1 MENQANQLGNVEV
14 FKLASGDID
23 HLFRRSGLKGNRLSA
38 HRYDPEQ
45 AATSRPSE
53 LFKTL
58 AESPQFGSIARK
70 VLEPD
75 LKIEFNRGG
84 GSAAE
89 EQFQVLL
96 SKEDPA
102 VVAQFVNAEGYP
114 LLLQFE
120 NWRAYL
126 EWWSS
131 IYASPGMGSYQA
143 VFPEVRETEVLVSA
157 LHCIDIYRRSYME
170 SMLDYR
176 SGVEL
181 SLSSQDFVQILK
193 KALASRDKRWL
204 LPTLFELTPGLKNI
218 RLSLQPAHI
227 QQLQE
232 LGFATSA
239 EGVLTLGERA
249 RLMGTEFITS
259 WMGSVGFQA
268 TALIDEEERSLSRV
282 FLATTAFTNH
292 LFSFENQTPAG
303 TRFRHQALIGPEL
316 EGTLLHWMEEI
327 LAALSGGS
335 PAPAGAGEV
344 NASPAQTE
352 PGGSRFCG
360 QCGAELR
367 PGKKFCTACG
377 TPI

>member
-1 MENQANQLGNVEV
+1 
-14 FKLASGDID
+14 
-23 HLFRRSGLKGNRLSA
+23 
-38 HRYDPEQ
+38 
-45 AATSRPSE
+45 
-53 LFKTL
+53 
-58 AESPQFGSIARK
+58 
-70 VLEPD
+70 
-75 LKIEFNRGG
+75 
-84 GSAAE
+84 
-89 EQFQVLL
+89 
-96 SKEDPA
+96 
-102 VVAQFVNAEGYP
+102 
-114 LLLQFE
+114 
-120 NWRAYL
+120 
-126 EWWSS
+126 
-131 IYASPGMGSYQA
+131 
-143 VFPEVRETEVLVSA
+143 
-157 LHCIDIYRRSYME
+157 
-170 SMLDYR
+170 MLDYR

-181 SLSSQDFVQILK
+181 SLSSQDFVQLLK

-204 LPTLFELTPGLKNI
+204 LPTLFELTPGLKNS

-303 TRFRHQALIGPEL
+303 TRFRHQALSGPEL

-327 LAALSGGS
+327 LAALSGGG

-344 NASPAQTE
+344 TASPAQTE

>member
-1 MENQANQLGNVEV
+1 MEKQPDQLSKVEV
-14 FKLASGDID
+14 FKLAPADID
-23 HLFRRSGLKGNRLSA
+23 HLFRRSGLNGNRLSA
-38 HRYDPEQ
+38 FSYDAQ
-45 AATSRPSE
+45 KAATSRPSE

-58 AESPQFGSIARK
+58 TENPRFTSLARQL
-70 VLEPD
+70 LEPD

-89 EQFQVLL
+89 EKFHVLL
-96 SKEDPA
+96 CRQEPTVA
-102 VVAQFVNAEGYP
+102 AQFVNSEGYP

-120 NWRAYL
+120 DWGSFL
-126 EWWSS
+126 GWWSNL
-131 IYASPGMGSYQA
+131 YASPGMGSYQA
-143 VFPEVRETEVLVSA
+143 VFPEVRETEVLVCA

-181 SLSSQDFVQILK
+181 SLSSQDFVQLLK
-193 KALASRDKRWL
+193 KALASRDQRWL
-204 LPTLFELTPGLKNI
+204 LPNLFELTPGLKNS
-218 RLSLQPAHI
+218 RMALQPEHI

-232 LGFATSA
+232 SGFATSA

-259 WMGSVGFQA
+259 WMGSAGFQA
-268 TALIDEEERSLSRV
+268 TALREGEERSLSRA
-282 FLATTAFTNH
+282 FLVTTAFTNH

-303 TRFRHQALIGPEL
+303 TRFRHQALSGPEL
-316 EGTLLHWMEEI
+316 EGTLLRWMEDI
-327 LAALSGGS
+327 QTALNWSAS
-335 PAPAGAGEV
+335 APVGAGEV
-344 NASPAQTE
+344 TTQTGKPE
-352 PGGSRFCG
+352 SSGRSFCG

-377 TPI
+377 TLV